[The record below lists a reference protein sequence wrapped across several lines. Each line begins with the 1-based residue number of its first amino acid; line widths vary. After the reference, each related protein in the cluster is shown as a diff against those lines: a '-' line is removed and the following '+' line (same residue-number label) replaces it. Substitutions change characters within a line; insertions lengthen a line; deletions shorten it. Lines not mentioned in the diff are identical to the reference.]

1 MPREDGRNIEPPQRR
16 KRSVDGASRRNAQV
30 VQLWISPRR
39 CASGEEMGHHGR
51 KKRSNRN
58 RPQAGDQ
65 RRWCHCGHES
75 ARSER
80 RALLGARKRVF
91 IVPVHDK
98 RGEQSARHATTTTRD
113 TRDEV
118 RGQRRAAH
126 GDATLIRDVS
136 PLVLFGL
143 FMHACMGGVA
153 RPPAYTARRA
163 GAPTAQQLCLPWKTT
178 NLALTR

>member
-1 MPREDGRNIEPPQRR
+1 MIYNRHARELAKG
-16 KRSVDGASRRNAQV
+16 
-30 VQLWISPRR
+30 
-39 CASGEEMGHHGR
+39 
-51 KKRSNRN
+51 
-58 RPQAGDQ
+58 
-65 RRWCHCGHES
+65 
-75 ARSER
+75 
-80 RALLGARKRVF
+80 RALSPLSRQYGSGRVG
-91 IVPVHDK
+91 HDK